1 MPSFKCNYP
10 DDRESRERNEKIAFV
25 PAILGSLIPLGFSM
39 PVAWKWP
46 LWAVSLI
53 SVVYLALAFIPF
65 LARLANGQKFF
76 IGLAAMSAA
85 IAAFWPVISQQW
97 RAEKSAY
104 VEGDFEPPR
113 KAATLLNLEI
123 GNSGSV
129 IVIAPHS
136 QLNLAGPPVNLA
148 GPNGLNIG
156 ADQQAQG
163 FRILYNAGL
172 SIEIENGELL
182 LTTPVRDREGHL
194 VANIVRN
201 HWSVT
206 NSCLDKNYTSD
217 SLEVLDARGLVIFQ
231 VKLLPDRIQLQGEWR
246 DEFGHG
252 IRLVADKAGKGSSL
266 TIWKDAQSE
275 LQYMQI
281 ITPMFKYPSRNHWG
295 EHQ

>member
-1 MPSFKCNYP
+1 MILPHLRRGLKPRPFKTEAEANFSAGCFAPSFGWTPKETSGFYILATRARYLQQLGSSSARLDFMDIPSGGNAHQRAILAGKRKIEGGSCRLPSFKCNYP

-129 IVIAPHS
+129 
-136 QLNLAGPPVNLA
+136 
-148 GPNGLNIG
+148 
-156 ADQQAQG
+156 
-163 FRILYNAGL
+163 
-172 SIEIENGELL
+172 
-182 LTTPVRDREGHL
+182 
-194 VANIVRN
+194 
-201 HWSVT
+201 
-206 NSCLDKNYTSD
+206 
-217 SLEVLDARGLVIFQ
+217 
-231 VKLLPDRIQLQGEWR
+231 
-246 DEFGHG
+246 
-252 IRLVADKAGKGSSL
+252 
-266 TIWKDAQSE
+266 
-275 LQYMQI
+275 
-281 ITPMFKYPSRNHWG
+281 
-295 EHQ
+295 